1 MTKDDLDLTIPAFL
15 RRDPKSQPKRTA
27 PSTDELGRRVIP
39 MPAYDPNNDTWLK
52 PKSMSMEEWNASK
65 QAKTDAKIARLK
77 AIVPKAKRYGAL
89 PADFKVRP
97 YRWDTRTGKWVANG
111 EAPAKRESGLILNGK
126 APKQAPVRAKA
137 PVDELGVKVASI
149 PLGAEFKAFA
159 KANHVWND
167 KYDALNPGLQ
177 RMNCVNRLRAQVK
190 KGYSIKWPK

>member
-65 QAKTDAKIARLK
+65 QAKTDAKIARRK

-97 YRWDTRTGKWVANG
+97 YRWDTRTGKWVPNG
-111 EAPAKRESGLILNGK
+111 AAPVQRESGLVMNGK
-126 APKQAPVRAKA
+126 TPKPATKTKA
-137 PVDELGVKVASI
+137 PVDELGVKAASI
-149 PLGAEFKAFA
+149 PLGAEFKKFA
-159 KANHVWND
+159 IANHVWNN

-190 KGYSIKWPK
+190 KGYEIKWPK

>member
-89 PADFKVRP
+89 PADFKLRP

-126 APKQAPVRAKA
+126 TPKPATKAKA

-149 PLGAEFKAFA
+149 PLGAEFKKFA
-159 KANHVWND
+159 IANHVWND

-190 KGYSIKWPK
+190 KGYEIKWPK